1 MKKILIGMMA
11 LAAMAGTASAGNVTV
26 SGALNTS
33 VNGNF
38 AVLSS
43 ANLADTWNFSASSG
57 GVSVTGL
64 IQAVNTFNTNTNEHT
79 LSLIL
84 TSMRFTSTV
93 QGTRTITV
101 NVTQDYSF
109 NNAVAIANASH
120 VLNGFA
126 DFTSAGQSMSIIKAS
141 THESSNLT
149 TLNVSRS
156 WDGIPGPNSPPGVD
170 RDPFFIGD
178 GAPRVAIPVTGVY
191 TINTTYT
198 FTINNTG
205 NGHVTIELPD
215 SGVDNVTVVLVP
227 LPPAAWAGLGG
238 LALVGVGAHVRRRRM
253 TEQA

>member
-1 MKKILIGMMA
+1 MKKMIGLLA
-11 LAAMAGTASAGNVTV
+11 LVATAGLAQAGQVTV
-26 SGALNTS
+26 TGALNTGAS
-33 VNGNF
+33 GNF

-84 TSMRFTSTV
+84 TNMRFTSTV

-101 NVTQDYSF
+101 NITQDYSF

-126 DFTSAGQSMSIIKAS
+126 DFTAAGQSISISKAS

-149 TLNVSRS
+149 TLNVSRA
-156 WDGIPGPNSPPGVD
+156 WDGVPGPNSPPGVD

-198 FTINNTG
+198 FTINNSG
-205 NGHVTIELPD
+205 NSPVTIELPD
-215 SGVDNVTVVLVP
+215 SGVDNVTVLLVP
-227 LPPAAWAGLGG
+227 LPPAAWAGMGG
-238 LALVGVGAHVRRRRM
+238 LALVGMGAAIRRRRLA
-253 TEQA
+253 QA